1 VARVTVEDCI
11 KKVENRFDLILMS
24 AHRARLIANGADIT
38 VPRDN
43 DKNPVVA
50 LREIGAGTL
59 SPEDLEED
67 LIHSLQSYVE
77 VDEPEEAL
85 PPPIEGV
92 SGPDEVVTFDS
103 MSEEDLLR
111 GIEGLSPPDRRD
123 D

>member
-1 VARVTVEDCI
+1 MARVTVEDCI

-24 AHRARLIANGADIT
+24 AHRARLIANGAEIT

-59 SPEDLEED
+59 SPDDLEED

-85 PPPIEGV
+85 PSPIEGV
-92 SGPDEVVTFDS
+92 PGGDDVITFDS

-111 GIEGLSPPDRRD
+111 GIESLSPPDRRD